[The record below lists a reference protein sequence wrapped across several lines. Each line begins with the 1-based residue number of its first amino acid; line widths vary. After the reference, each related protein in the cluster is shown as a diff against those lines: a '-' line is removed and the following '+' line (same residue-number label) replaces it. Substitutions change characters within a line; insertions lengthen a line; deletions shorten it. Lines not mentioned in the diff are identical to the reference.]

1 MKTFQVSMPDEVTQE
16 FEDMLGQMMAKMGEG
31 TKKGEALAQFLPA
44 IREALAGDLPAS
56 TKPYVQAINGYLTG
70 ISAQVQA
77 LVSVI
82 NTSEEAAEAKQTEAL
97 RAINEELTTKVEEL
111 EVVKAERDEA
121 TKKLEEAQ
129 TSLADER
136 QKVEELTKQCD
147 DLTADNKALQASVN
161 DLAAAIRKPAAK

>member
-16 FEDMLGQMMAKMGEG
+16 FEDMLSQMMAKMGEG

-77 LVSVI
+77 LVSIV

-97 RAINEELTTKVEEL
+97 RAINEELTTKAEE
-111 EVVKAERDEA
+111 
-121 TKKLEEAQ
+121 
-129 TSLADER
+129 
-136 QKVEELTKQCD
+136 
-147 DLTADNKALQASVN
+147 
-161 DLAAAIRKPAAK
+161 LAAAIAERDKAFQQLAEVQAQLAESQQYGAQLFERCEELVKTNNMLQTSYVKLAAALGQQAEE